1 MDGIQSTAA
10 SPAQSRQLLDE
21 KGKVKLKRAVQEFE
35 ALMLSTMLKSMR
47 SGIPKSDMFG
57 DSYGGDMLEGMFDVE
72 LARHM
77 SRSSSLGMGEMLY
90 KEITGEELPR
100 LVLPAGAGVPLKT
113 GLPAIPAGT
122 GVPHQTGFPA
132 ISAGTGVTSAVTPA
146 ADTPKEVPALSRA
159 ASPVQPP
166 NSVQAVPDTVRRRV
180 DTLGPI
186 VREAAEKHGVN
197 ENLLKAVIA
206 AESAGRPNA
215 RSSKDAKGVMQLIDT
230 TAAMMGVR
238 NVWDPRDNING
249 GARYLGQMMGRFKG
263 DIQRAVASYNAG
275 PGAVEKHGGVP
286 PYPETQRYVSK
297 VMDYLRYYEQQEPGE
312 NDED

>member
-10 SPAQSRQLLDE
+10 SPVQPRQRLDE
-21 KGKVKLKRAVQEFE
+21 KGKVKLQRAVQEFE

-57 DSYGGDMLEGMFDVE
+57 DSYGGDMLEGMFDIE

-100 LVLPAGAGVPLKT
+100 KIL
-113 GLPAIPAGT
+113 PAGT
-122 GVPHQTGFPA
+122 GVAPKTGPPA
-132 ISAGTGVTSAVTPA
+132 IPVTTFVTPA
-146 ADTPKEVPALSRA
+146 VPPAADAPKAAPELAGA
-159 ASPVQPP
+159 ASPIQPSEP
-166 NSVQAVPDTVRRRV
+166 VQAVPDTVRRRV

-186 VREAAEKHGVN
+186 VREAAERHGVN

-206 AESAGRPNA
+206 AESAGQTNA

-230 TAAMMGVR
+230 TAAMMGVH

-249 GARYLGQMMGRFKG
+249 GAKYLGQMMARFTG

-286 PYPETQRYVSK
+286 PYRETQAYVSK
-297 VMDYLRYYEQQEPGE
+297 VMDYFRYFEQQEPGD

>member
-10 SPAQSRQLLDE
+10 SPGQPRQRLDE
-21 KGKVKLKRAVQEFE
+21 KGKVKLQRAVQEFE

-57 DSYGGDMLEGMFDVE
+57 DSYGGDMMEGMFDSE

-77 SRSSSLGMGEMLY
+77 SRNSSLGMGEMLY

-100 LVLPAGAGVPLKT
+100 RVP
-113 GLPAIPAGT
+113 G
-122 GVPHQTGFPA
+122 
-132 ISAGTGVTSAVTPA
+132 AGTGVTPPKGLPVSTSATPA
-146 ADTPKEVPALSRA
+146 AQAVPETQTADTSKASPVLQPA
-159 ASPVQPP
+159 ASPVQPSGP
-166 NSVQAVPDTVRRRV
+166 VQAVPDSVLRRV
-180 DTLGPI
+180 DTLAPI
-186 VREAAEKHGVN
+186 VQEAAERHGVN
-197 ENLLKAVIA
+197 VSLLKAVIA
-206 AESAGRPNA
+206 AESAGRTNA
-215 RSSKDAKGVMQLIDT
+215 RSSRNAKGVMQLIDT
-230 TAAMMGVR
+230 TATMMGVQ

-249 GARYLGQMMGRFKG
+249 GARYLGQMMDRFSG

-286 PYPETQRYVSK
+286 PYHETQAYVSK
-297 VMDYLRYYEQQEPGE
+297 VMDYFRYFEQQEPGD